1 MDNSILFPVFYMF
14 ILTIGVFLLSTL
26 LRFKSVW
33 VDKAVSMEDLHKIP
47 VPESASLIIRQ
58 ANRNLI
64 NLFEFPIFFYII
76 CAAIYLSESSSDYLV
91 SLGYAFF
98 YLRLAHSFYHIFIN
112 QTKLFPWRAM
122 FFLPSLAVTFLM
134 WLDFLI

>member
-33 VDKAVSMEDLHKIP
+33 LDKAVSMEDLHKIP
-47 VPESASLIIRQ
+47 VPDSASMIIRQ

-64 NLFEFPIFFYII
+64 NLFEFPIFFTLFAQQYIFLK
-76 CAAIYLSESSSDYLV
+76 AQAI
-91 SLGYAFF
+91 
-98 YLRLAHSFYHIFIN
+98 I
-112 QTKLFPWRAM
+112 
-122 FFLPSLAVTFLM
+122 
-134 WLDFLI
+134 